1 MNARFVLNGA
11 LFLLVT
17 CSSANA
23 VDSEMFCT
31 GKLYGKGKKAIC
43 LPLGGLSFADQLVRF
58 TPGKKTSQAPF
69 DQGEL
74 ALGEPNYKNTRSP
87 DFISLGCDG
96 DLVLQ
101 FTDNVLI
108 DVPGMDLYVFE
119 VGPFVEK
126 TELFISQDGEAW
138 LPIGTIEGSRSDI
151 DIAPFVPAGERYNFV
166 RLVNAGKSCGGQ
178 HSGADI
184 DAVAA
189 VGAEVR
195 LSLNSAVLFDVGKA
209 ELKAEAD
216 QELQQL
222 AKALGTYGGGAAI
235 TIEGHTDSTG
245 NEADNLKLSQA
256 RADAV
261 RRYLIERA
269 GVDGSRLATKGYGE
283 KRPVAS
289 NDEEAGRAL
298 NRRVDILVAPKH
310 ASKP

>member
-1 MNARFVLNGA
+1 MKLPIFLISAVLLCFAG
-11 LFLLVT
+11 
-17 CSSANA
+17 SQANA
-23 VDSEMFCT
+23 LDTEMFCT
-31 GKLYGKGKKAIC
+31 GKIYGKGKKAIC
-43 LPLGGLSFADQLVRF
+43 LPLGELSFADQLVHF
-58 TPGKKTSQAPF
+58 SPGKKASKAPF
-69 DQGEL
+69 DQGAQ

-96 DLVLQ
+96 ELVLQ
-101 FTDNVLI
+101 FTDNVLV

-126 TELFISQDGEAW
+126 TALFISQDGEQW

-151 DIAPFVPAGERYNFV
+151 DIAPLVPAGERYNFV

-195 LSLNSAVLFDVGKA
+195 LSLNSAVLFDVGQSD
-209 ELKAEAD
+209 LKPEAD

-222 AKALGTYGGGAAI
+222 AKALASYGDKAAI

-245 NEADNLKLSQA
+245 SEADNLKLSQA
-256 RADAV
+256 RAEAV
-261 RRYLIERA
+261 RIYLVTKT
-269 GVDGSRLATKGYGE
+269 GTDGDRLSTKGYGE

-289 NDEEAGRAL
+289 NDDEQGRAL
-298 NRRVDILVAPKH
+298 NRRVDVLVAPKR
-310 ASKP
+310 